1 MEMGNLISQNA
12 GSQITHVFP
21 SRGNYTIRCQVDD
34 GEGALVQANYSISV
48 ANQRP
53 DVSVAVISDPA
64 GWTEGAQVTIRVTA
78 TGQNIGGLIYAYDF
92 DDDGTIDLETQDAT
106 VRHAYPD
113 QGNYDIRVVVN
124 DGLDEIDARTSIRI
138 TNVVPRIR
146 ILPLVA
152 VVNEGDEVEVTMT
165 VDEPGQ
171 DVVTVY
177 WDLDGDGERD
187 CDDSQPP
194 CACRISRSMVA

>member
-1 MEMGNLISQNA
+1 M
-12 GSQITHVFP
+12 
-21 SRGNYTIRCQVDD
+21 
-34 GEGALVQANYSISV
+34 
-48 ANQRP
+48 
-53 DVSVAVISDPA
+53 
-64 GWTEGAQVTIRVTA
+64 TA
-78 TGQNIGGLIYAYDF
+78 TGQNIEGLIYAYDF

-106 VRHAYPD
+106 VRHAYLD

-152 VVNEGDEVEVTMT
+152 VVNEGDEVEVTAT

-194 CACRISRSMVA
+194 VCLQDIAVDGRVTRRFVVPDNDLETLMAWAEDDDDPQGRRAKLVLIRVNNLPPQIPSWTPKEAYKVALSQKYSC